1 MSDYLYAITGEDLF
15 LIEDKVTQIISN
27 LNVEPFNVITY
38 DLSETDV
45 FEFIEEIMTVSLLS
59 DEKVIKVKNPWF
71 FYEKRTDD
79 LTPLIQYFKN
89 PKEDTTL
96 IFIIDKPINET
107 LEISKEAKKYIRFEG
122 IEVMKKDEYEPYIKS
137 YFNSKGYKIED
148 DAIKE
153 LLERVN
159 FQLHLM
165 HKEIEKLELFAYD
178 NKKIDLKDIK
188 MLVPRNLEDN
198 IFELTNAIIARN
210 KKRMLEIYYD
220 LLVKNE
226 DSVNIISR
234 IASEFK
240 QLITTKR
247 LLEKGYRQHEIKDYF
262 DVSTG
267 KAFYIIKNANGLNSD
282 VLNKYYES
290 LSNLDFE
297 IKSGAIDKK
306 LGLELWLLK
315 VIGGEYD
322 IK

>member
-1 MSDYLYAITGEDLF
+1 MGDYLYAITGEDIF
-15 LIEDKVTQIISN
+15 LIENKVEQIIKSR
-27 LNVEPFNVITY
+27 NVEPFNVITY

-71 FYEKRTDD
+71 FYEQRSDD
-79 LTPLIQYFKN
+79 LSPLIQYFKN
-89 PKEDTTL
+89 PKEDTTV
-96 IFIIDKPINET
+96 IFIINKPINET
-107 LEISKEAKKYIRFEG
+107 LEVSKEAKKYVRFEG
-122 IEVMKKDEYEPYIKS
+122 IKAMKKDEYEPYIKN
-137 YFNSKGYKIED
+137 YFSSKGYKIED
-148 DAIKE
+148 GAVKE

-159 FQLHLM
+159 YELHLM
-165 HKEIEKLELFAYD
+165 HAEIEKLELFAYD
-178 NKKIDLKDIK
+178 DKKIELKDVI

-210 KKRMLEIYYD
+210 KKRMLEVYYD

-226 DSVNIISR
+226 DPVNIISR
-234 IASEFK
+234 IASQFK

-247 LLEKGYRQHEIKDYF
+247 LLEKGYRQHEIKNYF
-262 DVSTG
+262 DVSDG
-267 KAFYIIKNANGLNSD
+267 KAYYIVLNANNLKSD

-315 VIGGEYD
+315 VLGGEYD
-322 IK
+322 VK

>member
-1 MSDYLYAITGEDLF
+1 MGDYLYAITGEDLF
-15 LIEDKVTQIISN
+15 LIENKVEQIIKS
-27 LNVEPFNVITY
+27 LKVEQFNVITY

-71 FYEKRTDD
+71 FYEKRSDD

-89 PKEDTTL
+89 PKNDTTV
-96 IFIIDKPINET
+96 IFIIDKPINDT
-107 LEISKEAKKYIRFEG
+107 LEISKEAKKYVRFES
-122 IEVMKKDEYEPYIKS
+122 IQVMKKDEYEPYIKN
-137 YFNSKGYKIED
+137 YFASKGYKIED
-148 DAIKE
+148 EAVKE
-153 LLERVN
+153 ILERVN
-159 FQLHLM
+159 YQLHLM
-165 HKEIEKLELFAYD
+165 HAEIEKLELFAFD
-178 NKKIDLKDIK
+178 NKKIELKDVK

-210 KKRMLEIYYD
+210 KKRMLEVYYD

-234 IASEFK
+234 IASQFK

-247 LLEKGYRQHEIKDYF
+247 LLEKGYRQHEIKNYF
-262 DVSTG
+262 DVSDG
-267 KAFYIIKNANGLNSD
+267 KAYYIVLNANSLKTD

-322 IK
+322 VK